1 MDFSK
6 RLNDLMKLYGYEQ
19 KHIRERADI
28 KRGTLND
35 IVHGKNNNPS
45 LNTIQL
51 LAKAFNMT
59 LADFLTE
66 DNEAFVL
73 IAEGKKFIVY
83 SKNGKVNKQEQDH
96 LESTIKML
104 DNIPD

>member
-6 RLNDLMKLYGYEQ
+6 RLNDLMELYRYEQ
-19 KHIRERADI
+19 KHIRDKVGI

-35 IVHGKNNNPS
+35 IVHGRNNNPS
-45 LNTIQL
+45 LNIIEL

-66 DNEAFVL
+66 DNETFAL

-83 SKNGKVNKQEQDH
+83 SKNGKVNEQEQNH